1 MSGNMTQVDLYSKD
15 GFQAVLI
22 ASINLERQIQI
33 SREHEI
39 AKAVKIIKK
48 KCDIVFVLTCVLLFL
63 QSMWK
68 IILVFSKLN
77 PLEKMLVLLKFLLNS
92 KIRTKKSI

>member
-1 MSGNMTQVDLYSKD
+1 MMKQQIKMSGNMTQIDLYSKD

-33 SREHEI
+33 WRENEI

-48 KCDIVFVLTCVLLFL
+48 
-63 QSMWK
+63 M
-68 IILVFSKLN
+68 
-77 PLEKMLVLLKFLLNS
+77 
-92 KIRTKKSI
+92 